1 MAGVCWLG
9 GVVPGSRR
17 RRSTILG
24 SRGVSAIS
32 AGSGGV
38 ARINARRGVA
48 ARGRVA
54 GVSGGRGVA
63 SSRRVTFR
71 SRGVVAR
78 SRVGGRRI
86 LSLALSLAFALALAF
101 SLSLSVSLLLPLIGA
116 IVLLCVVILGRR
128 GRIRRRVNG
137 RGVDGRWGRVSAD
150 SGEGGLGLFLGAGGA
165 GGLCWGAVVGQSKGT
180 GSQSGDERRAEVHGE
195 RRGGG
200 LGGGGIKQIKRMWVT
215 SEGEGAGRR
224 DRRANSDRLFWRKR
238 TLMRGVE

>member
-86 LSLALSLAFALALAF
+86 LSLALALAF

-128 GRIRRRVNG
+128 RRIRRRVNG

-215 SEGEGAGRR
+215 SEGEGAVRR

-238 TLMRGVE
+238 TLMRGGE

>member
-1 MAGVCWLG
+1 MAGVYWLG

-17 RRSTILG
+17 RRSTIIG
-24 SRGVSAIS
+24 RGVSAIS

-48 ARGRVA
+48 ASRGRVA
-54 GVSGGRGVA
+54 GMSGGRGVA

-71 SRGVVAR
+71 SRGIVAG
-78 SRVGGRRI
+78 SRVGGRMV
-86 LSLALSLAFALALAF
+86 LALALSL
-101 SLSLSVSLLLPLIGA
+101 SLLLPLLGA
-116 IVLLCVVILGRR
+116 IVLLCVGILGRR
-128 GRIRRRVNG
+128 RRIRRRVNG

-195 RRGGG
+195 RGGG
-200 LGGGGIKQIKRMWVT
+200 GGGGGGGIKQIKRMWGAN
-215 SEGEGAGRR
+215 EGEGAGGR

-238 TLMRGVE
+238 TLMRGGE